1 VGVDENFLQG
11 NLRQEVSKFTVYTYK
26 NCDTCRQAVK
36 WLEHRGIEFVER
48 PIRDTPPAVTE
59 LQAMLGA
66 LKGERLRLFNTAG
79 RDYREFK
86 LGEKL
91 PAMSDDE
98 ALGLLS
104 GNGGLVKRPFLLGP
118 KVGLVGFKESEWSRA
133 FDQ

>member
-1 VGVDENFLQG
+1 M
-11 NLRQEVSKFTVYTYK
+11 SKVTLYTYK

-48 PIRDTPPAVTE
+48 PIRDTPPAVAE
-59 LQAMLGA
+59 LCAMLGS
-66 LKGERLRLFNTAG
+66 LHGVRQRLFNTSG
-79 RDYREFK
+79 RDYRELK

-104 GNGGLVKRPFLLGP
+104 SNGNLVKRPFLLGP

-133 FDQ
+133 FAQ